1 MPGRIRIESKIG
13 CYHVIQ
19 RGVAKQILF
28 EDERDYRCYYERMRE
43 CVRTFGCEIVAYCLM
58 NNHVHLLIRSSDS
71 AEVSRMMQ
79 KLGTGYAKYF
89 NTKYD
94 RSGHVFQGRFH
105 SISIQSEQ
113 QLLACVRYIHNNPVK
128 AKYCKAHKDYEWSSY
143 REYIGKSDVVKVK
156 WLLKIVGGIDEFMK
170 LGRQRDNYKVG
181 LLESTDAIMARGQEI
196 INEQLG
202 YKYDNGF
209 IVNQLSKPV
218 RDGIIY
224 ELQRSGMT
232 RKQIELLTGVS
243 KTIQKRVCQS
253 RGQRVQNVPFMPG
266 IDGA

>member
-1 MPGRIRIESKIG
+1 MSKRLSVESKIG

-28 EDERDYRCYYERMRE
+28 EDERDYRRYHERLRE
-43 CVRTFGCEIVAYCLM
+43 CVAVFSCEIVAYCLM
-58 NNHVHLLIRSSDS
+58 SNHVHLLIRSSDA
-71 AEVSRMMQ
+71 AELSRMMQ

-105 SISIQSEQ
+105 SIPIQSEQ

-128 AKYCKAHKDYEWSSY
+128 AKYCKTHKDYEWSSY
-143 REYIGKSDVVKVK
+143 REYVGKSEVVKVK
-156 WLLKIVGGIDEFMK
+156 WLLEIVGGVNGFNEISRGK
-170 LGRQRDNYKVG
+170 DNYKVG
-181 LLESTDAIMARGQEI
+181 ILESTDTIMKRGQKI
-196 INEQLG
+196 INEKLG

-218 RDGIIY
+218 RDEIIY

-243 KTIQKRVCQS
+243 KTIQKRVCRS
-253 RGQRVQNVPFMPG
+253 RVQRVQNVPFMPG
-266 IDGA
+266 VEGA